1 MDNEL
6 SQELTLNQNITL
18 AVVLDQDSLQRVC
31 MAYARMFNTGIVVTD
46 GTGQIL
52 VDIPAEYPICRKI
65 GEHPI
70 GPQICGRFEEL
81 LRVEHDTTSDQP
93 ITKACLCGL
102 EYKILTLRYR
112 GFFLGRLIFG
122 PFRSENMTGFT
133 QELNSLLSSPEA
145 NVNSQVLQSATEA
158 LAKMEVLTEARIEQA
173 MKVINEVLSVIIQNG
188 YARHLTSQIHI
199 AAIQDAYNELSEKN
213 RRLAESLD
221 KLKELDKL
229 KSNFLATVS
238 HELRTPLTSIM
249 GYSEMLYEGLAGE
262 LAQEQRDYLQI
273 VMDKSD
279 QLLQIITKVLDVS
292 RIEAGKVQ
300 LLCERLS
307 VPQLLQDVQAA
318 MQAQAQR
325 KSITLNCSAMDSLP
339 MIWVDRTKIQQVL
352 LHLVHNA
359 IKFTPRGGNV
369 SLVAEESQI
378 GKSQQTDNT
387 ENINL
392 GLKASAVLIRV
403 EDSGIGIPELSREK
417 IFEAFYQVDN
427 SPTREHGG
435 TGLGL
440 AIVKNFVEA
449 HGGRVWVKSVERVG
463 TTIFVLLPIDPSPA
477 TLLSTAPSKP

>member
-1 MDNEL
+1 
-6 SQELTLNQNITL
+6 
-18 AVVLDQDSLQRVC
+18 
-31 MAYARMFNTGIVVTD
+31 
-46 GTGQIL
+46 
-52 VDIPAEYPICRKI
+52 
-65 GEHPI
+65 
-70 GPQICGRFEEL
+70 
-81 LRVEHDTTSDQP
+81 
-93 ITKACLCGL
+93 
-102 EYKILTLRYR
+102 
-112 GFFLGRLIFG
+112 
-122 PFRSENMTGFT
+122 
-133 QELNSLLSSPEA
+133 
-145 NVNSQVLQSATEA
+145 
-158 LAKMEVLTEARIEQA
+158 
-173 MKVINEVLSVIIQNG
+173 
-188 YARHLTSQIHI
+188 
-199 AAIQDAYNELSEKN
+199 
-213 RRLAESLD
+213 
-221 KLKELDKL
+221 
-229 KSNFLATVS
+229 
-238 HELRTPLTSIM
+238 
-249 GYSEMLYEGLAGE
+249 
-262 LAQEQRDYLQI
+262 
-273 VMDKSD
+273 
-279 QLLQIITKVLDVS
+279 
-292 RIEAGKVQ
+292 
-300 LLCERLS
+300 
-307 VPQLLQDVQAA
+307 
-318 MQAQAQR
+318 
-325 KSITLNCSAMDSLP
+325 MDSLP